1 MPADSRQLRAFALLA
16 LVMVLWAGNS
26 IIGRAVRFDVE
37 PMTLAFVRWAGASL
51 ILLPFALR
59 PLRRDWPAIRKA
71 WGPVL
76 LLGLLGVGAF
86 NALLY
91 SGLRY
96 TTATNGLLLQ
106 AAIPAAV
113 VLFDRLF
120 FGVRSPMLQNLGV
133 MGSILGVAV
142 IVFEGDPARAL
153 RLHFGFGD
161 VLILAAVIVW
171 SLYTVFLR
179 LRPAISSTSFVAA
192 TFLIGALAMAPFFAH
207 DLASGEH
214 VAFTPKVLGAFAY
227 VAVLPSIVSYFIFN
241 AATQTV
247 GPARAG
253 IAITLMPIFGAFL
266 SAGLLGEKL
275 HGYHFAGMALILF
288 GIALSLAARRE
299 QAGSG
304 AQEAAPL
311 EDPL

>member
-1 MPADSRQLRAFALLA
+1 MPTESRQLRAFAGLA

-26 IIGRAVRFDVE
+26 IVGRAVHADVE

-59 PLRRDWPAIRKA
+59 PLRRDWPAIVKA
-71 WGPVL
+71 WKPVL

-113 VLFDRLF
+113 VILDRLF
-120 FGVRSPMLQNLGV
+120 FGVRSPLLQNLGV
-133 MGSILGVAV
+133 ACSILGVAA
-142 IVFEGDPARAL
+142 IVFEGDPAQAL
-153 RLHFGFGD
+153 RLSFGFGD
-161 VLILAAVIVW
+161 VLILVAVLVW
-171 SLYTVFLR
+171 SFYTVLLR
-179 LRPAISSTSFVAA
+179 LRPAVSGTSFVAA

-207 DLASGEH
+207 DLIAGEH
-214 VAFTPKVLGAFAY
+214 IVFTPKVIGAFAY

-241 AATQTV
+241 AATETV

-253 IAITLMPIFGAFL
+253 LAITLMPIFGAFL
-266 SAGLLGEKL
+266 SAALLGETL
-275 HGYHFAGMALILF
+275 HRYHFAGMALILL
-288 GIALSLAARRE
+288 GIALSLVGRRTQAA
-299 QAGSG
+299 AGAGPAS
-304 AQEAAPL
+304 QL

>member
-1 MPADSRQLRAFALLA
+1 MDADSRQLRAFALLA

-26 IIGRAVRFDVE
+26 IIGRAVRHDVQ

-59 PLRRDWPAIRKA
+59 PLRRDWPAIRAA
-71 WGPVL
+71 WKPVL

-120 FGVRSPMLQNLGV
+120 FRVRSPLLQNLGV
-133 MGSILGVAV
+133 LCSILGVALV
-142 IVFEGDPARAL
+142 VFEGDPSRAL
-153 RLHFGFGD
+153 RLHFGYGD
-161 VLILAAVIVW
+161 LLILAAVVVW
-171 SLYTVFLR
+171 SLYTVLLR
-179 LRPAISSTSFVAA
+179 LRPAVSGTSFIAV
-192 TFLIGALAMAPFFAH
+192 TFLIGALAMAPFFVH
-207 DLASGEH
+207 DIVSGERI
-214 VAFTPKVLGAFAY
+214 AFTPKVLGAFAY

-241 AATQTV
+241 AATETV

-253 IAITLMPIFGAFL
+253 LAITLMPIFGAFL
-266 SAGLLGEKL
+266 SAALLGEKL
-275 HGYHFAGMALILF
+275 HAYHFAGMALILL
-288 GIALSLAARRE
+288 GIALSLAGKRG
-299 QAGSG
+299 QAAAG
-304 AQEAAPL
+304 ADKAAPL
-311 EDPL
+311 EEPL

>member
-1 MPADSRQLRAFALLA
+1 
-16 LVMVLWAGNS
+16 
-26 IIGRAVRFDVE
+26 
-37 PMTLAFVRWAGASL
+37 FVRWAGASL

-71 WGPVL
+71 WKPVL
-76 LLGLLGVGAF
+76 VLGLLGVGAF

-113 VLFDRLF
+113 VLFDRWF
-120 FGVRSPMLQNLGV
+120 FGVKSPLLQNLGV
-133 MGSILGVAV
+133 VGSILGVAV

-161 VLILAAVIVW
+161 ALIMAAVVVW
-171 SLYTVFLR
+171 SLYTVLLR
-179 LRPAISSTSFVAA
+179 LRPAISSTSFVAV

-207 DLASGEH
+207 DLISGEH
-214 VAFTPKVLGAFAY
+214 IAFTPKVLGAFAY

-266 SAGLLGEKL
+266 SAALLGEKL
-275 HGYHFAGMALILF
+275 HVYHFAGMALILV
-288 GIALSLAARRE
+288 GIALSLMARRE

-304 AQEAAPL
+304 APAGAPL

>member
-192 TFLIGALAMAPFFAH
+192 TFLIGALAMAPFFVH